1 MKYPVPAQ
9 KSPNLFSI
17 NDFKG
22 VDFTSSNVDKRRSG
36 NAYNVINNNGYI
48 ETRPGYKV
56 LKTIG
61 TKINGVWN
69 VDTTSGDYFLI
80 HSGTK
85 LYQATSDFSS
95 FVELCSNLNDVMSTG
110 QYINGYLIIIDG
122 KRTIIFGNFGNSYE
136 ARYLDECGTIP
147 ITTIGM
153 SPSGG
158 GKSYQP
164 INMASKYRINLFKGT
179 EEDKVYQLNDTNLD
193 DNSEVYI
200 EKLTLNGWTT
210 INSSEYTI
218 DYENGK
224 ITFNTSPGETPL
236 NKEDNVKIRYC
247 KTNSEYLNILNKCT
261 ISTIFGY
268 NGNDDRIFISGN
280 KDFKNM
286 VWYSYSNDVTYF
298 PDINYIQ
305 VGQEEITN
313 FIRINDGK
321 LGIQKKLTDSDS
333 TIYYLD
339 SAIFNNKEV
348 FPLTT
353 GVKTIGC
360 IGKYA
365 NSNLVNDPLTLT
377 EQGIFAIVSSN
388 EEKFAML
395 RSYYINGK
403 LLKEE
408 NLENAVAISLKGKYY
423 LAINNNVYIADSRF
437 KSYAKNSQTEDYQYE
452 WYFWKDMPV
461 RVWFM
466 FNNELY
472 FGTETGYICKISGT
486 QDNGNEF
493 ESYFETPPLNLDSTV
508 LNKTIK
514 KVGLIYKNNSEFA
527 FGYITSDGE
536 ETIID
541 LKSGETD
548 FPVVILEKEKIRKF
562 LYIKFFVRS
571 KKRLTLEQLN
581 VEYVFSGRYKG
592 E

>member
-1 MKYPVPAQ
+1 MKYPMP
-9 KSPNLFSI
+9 KSSKLLVI

-22 VDFTSSNVDKRRSG
+22 VDFTSSSVDKKRSG

-48 ETRPGYKV
+48 ESRPSYEL
-56 LKTIG
+56 LKKIG
-61 TKINGVWN
+61 NKINGSWN
-69 VDTTSGDYFLI
+69 VDTKSGDYFLI

-85 LYQATSDFSS
+85 LYQVTSDFSS
-95 FVELCSNLNDVMSTG
+95 YVEVCSNLNDVKSTG

-122 KRTIIFGNFGNSYE
+122 KRNIIFGNFGNSYE

-164 INMASKYRINLFKGT
+164 INMASKYRINMIRGT
-179 EEDKVYQLNDTNLD
+179 AEDTVYNLNDTNLD
-193 DNSEVYI
+193 DNSDVLI
-200 EKLTLNGWTT
+200 QLLTLDGWEVLD
-210 INSSEYTI
+210 SSEYTV
-218 DYENGK
+218 DYVNGK
-224 ITFNTSPGETPL
+224 VTFKIAPGETPL
-236 NKEDNVKIRYC
+236 NEEDNVSIRYC
-247 KTNSEYLNILNKCT
+247 KTNTEYLDILNNCT
-261 ISTIFGY
+261 ISTVFGY
-268 NGNDDRIFISGN
+268 NGNDDRIFITGN
-280 KDFKNM
+280 KNFKNM

-305 VGQEEITN
+305 VGQEEINN
-313 FIRINDGK
+313 FTRINSGK
-321 LGIQKKLTDSDS
+321 LGIQKPKSDSDS
-333 TIYYLD
+333 TIYYLE
-339 SAIFNNKEV
+339 SAIFNNEEV
-348 FPLTT
+348 FPLTA

-377 EQGIFAIVSSN
+377 EQGVFAIVSSDN
-388 EEKFAML
+388 EKFAML
-395 RSYYINGK
+395 RSYYVNGK
-403 LLKEE
+403 LLKEK
-408 NLENAVAISLKGKYY
+408 NLEEAVAISFKGKYY

-452 WYFWKDMPV
+452 WYFWKDIPV
-461 RVWFM
+461 RVWFI

-472 FGTETGYICKISGT
+472 FGTETGDICKINDV
-486 QDNGNEF
+486 QNNEDNF
-493 ESYFETPPLNLDSTV
+493 ESYFETPPLSLDSTV

-514 KVGLIYKNNSEFA
+514 KVGLIYKNNSEFE
-527 FGYITSDGE
+527 FGYITPDGE
-536 ETIID
+536 EKIID

-581 VEYVFSGRYKG
+581 VEYVYSGRYKG
-592 E
+592 EWL

>member
-1 MKYPVPAQ
+1 MKYPMP
-9 KSPNLFSI
+9 KSSKLLVI

-22 VDFTSSNVDKRRSG
+22 VDFTSSSVDKKRSG

-48 ETRPGYKV
+48 ESRPSYEL
-56 LKTIG
+56 LKKIG
-61 TKINGVWN
+61 NKINGSWN
-69 VDTTSGDYFLI
+69 VDTKSGDYFLI

-85 LYQATSDFSS
+85 LYQVTSDFSS
-95 FVELCSNLNDVMSTG
+95 YVEVCSNLNDVKSTG

-122 KRTIIFGNFGNSYE
+122 KRNIIFGNFGNSYE

-164 INMASKYRINLFKGT
+164 INMASKYRINMIRGT
-179 EEDKVYQLNDTNLD
+179 AEDTVYNLNDTNLD
-193 DNSEVYI
+193 DNSDVLI
-200 EKLTLNGWTT
+200 QLLTLDGWEVLD
-210 INSSEYTI
+210 SSEYTV
-218 DYENGK
+218 DYVNGK
-224 ITFNTSPGETPL
+224 VTFKIAPGETPL
-236 NKEDNVKIRYC
+236 NEEDNVSIRYC
-247 KTNSEYLNILNKCT
+247 KTNTEYLDILNNCT
-261 ISTIFGY
+261 ISTVFGY
-268 NGNDDRIFISGN
+268 NGNDDRIFITGN
-280 KDFKNM
+280 KNFKNM

-305 VGQEEITN
+305 VGQEEINN
-313 FIRINDGK
+313 FTRINSGK
-321 LGIQKKLTDSDS
+321 LGIQKPKSDSDS
-333 TIYYLD
+333 TIYYLE
-339 SAIFNNKEV
+339 SAIFNNEEV
-348 FPLTT
+348 FPLTA

-377 EQGIFAIVSSN
+377 EQGVFAIVSSDN
-388 EEKFAML
+388 EKFAML
-395 RSYYINGK
+395 RSYYVNGK
-403 LLKEE
+403 LLKEK
-408 NLENAVAISLKGKYY
+408 NLEEAVAISFKGKYY

-452 WYFWKDMPV
+452 WYFWKDIPV
-461 RVWFM
+461 RVWFI

-472 FGTETGYICKISGT
+472 FGTETGDICKINDV
-486 QDNGNEF
+486 QNNEDNF
-493 ESYFETPPLNLDSTV
+493 ESYFETPPLSLDSTV

-514 KVGLIYKNNSEFA
+514 KVGLIYKNNSEFE
-527 FGYITSDGE
+527 FGYITPDGE
-536 ETIID
+536 EKIID

-581 VEYVFSGRYKG
+581 VEYVYSGRYKG

>member
-1 MKYPVPAQ
+1 MKYPMP
-9 KSPNLFSI
+9 KSSKLLVI

-22 VDFTSSNVDKRRSG
+22 VDFTSSSVDKKRSG

-48 ETRPGYKV
+48 ESRPSYEL
-56 LKTIG
+56 LKKIG
-61 TKINGVWN
+61 NKINGSWN
-69 VDTTSGDYFLI
+69 VDTKSGDYFLI

-85 LYQATSDFSS
+85 LYQVTSDFSS
-95 FVELCSNLNDVMSTG
+95 YVEVCSNLNDVKSTG

-122 KRTIIFGNFGNSYE
+122 KRNIIFGNFGNSYE

-164 INMASKYRINLFKGT
+164 INMASKYRINMIRGT
-179 EEDKVYQLNDTNLD
+179 AEDTVYNLNDTNLD
-193 DNSEVYI
+193 DNSDVLI
-200 EKLTLNGWTT
+200 QLLTLDGWEVLD
-210 INSSEYTI
+210 SSEYTV
-218 DYENGK
+218 DYVNGK
-224 ITFNTSPGETPL
+224 VTFKIAPGETPL
-236 NKEDNVKIRYC
+236 NEEDNVSIRYC
-247 KTNSEYLNILNKCT
+247 KTNTEYLDILNNCT
-261 ISTIFGY
+261 ISTVFGY
-268 NGNDDRIFISGN
+268 NGNDDRIFITGN
-280 KDFKNM
+280 KNFKNM

-305 VGQEEITN
+305 VGQEEINN
-313 FIRINDGK
+313 FTRINSGK
-321 LGIQKKLTDSDS
+321 LGIQKPKSDSDS
-333 TIYYLD
+333 TIYYLE
-339 SAIFNNKEV
+339 SAIFNNEEV
-348 FPLTT
+348 FPLTA

-377 EQGIFAIVSSN
+377 EQGVFAIVSSDN
-388 EEKFAML
+388 EKFAML
-395 RSYYINGK
+395 RSYYVNGK
-403 LLKEE
+403 LLKEK
-408 NLENAVAISLKGKYY
+408 NLEEAVAIGFKGKYY

-452 WYFWKDMPV
+452 WYFWKDIPV
-461 RVWFM
+461 RVWFI

-472 FGTETGYICKISGT
+472 FGTETGDICKINDV
-486 QDNGNEF
+486 QNNEDNF
-493 ESYFETPPLNLDSTV
+493 ESYFETPPLSLDSTV

-514 KVGLIYKNNSEFA
+514 KVGLIYKNNSEFE
-527 FGYITSDGE
+527 FGYITPDGE
-536 ETIID
+536 EKIID

-581 VEYVFSGRYKG
+581 VEYVYSGRYKG
-592 E
+592 EWL